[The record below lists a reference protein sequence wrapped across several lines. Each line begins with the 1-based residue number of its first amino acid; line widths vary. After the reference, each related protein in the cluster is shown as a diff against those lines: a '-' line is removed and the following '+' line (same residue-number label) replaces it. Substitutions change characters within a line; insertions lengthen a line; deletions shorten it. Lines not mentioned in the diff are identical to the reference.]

1 MTKTITAVMTAA
13 GAALQG
19 YGMLKTAT
27 AVSVALRDVI
37 RCEGQMLTIHEEINE
52 WTNRMDKNNQY
63 HHDHLRSLHDRLQLW
78 QARANA
84 CDSRLRRTE
93 R

>member
-37 RCEGQMLTIHEEINE
+37 RCEDQILTIHQEINE
-52 WTNRMDKNNQY
+52 WTRKMDKNNKN
-63 HHDHLRSLHDRLQLW
+63 HRVHLASLHSRLQLW
-78 QARANA
+78 QARADA
-84 CDSRLRRTE
+84 FDQRLRKP
-93 R
+93 

>member
-1 MTKTITAVMTAA
+1 MIKTIQALATAA

-19 YGMLKTAT
+19 HGMFKTAT

-78 QARANA
+78 QARADA
-84 CDSRLRRTE
+84 FDQRLRKP
-93 R
+93 